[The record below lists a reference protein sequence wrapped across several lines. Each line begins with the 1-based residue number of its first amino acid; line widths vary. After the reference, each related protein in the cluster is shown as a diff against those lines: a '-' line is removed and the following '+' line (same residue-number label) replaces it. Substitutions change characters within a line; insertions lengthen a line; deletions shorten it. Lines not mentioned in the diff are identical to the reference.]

1 MEKNRENKGI
11 TLVAL
16 IVTIVILLILAG
28 ISISTLTNTGI
39 FEKVQE
45 AKRKSE
51 EENKEEQRKIAQM
64 EALINKEK
72 TTYKGITIPEGFTP
86 TKIEGE
92 DSSNDGIVITDGY
105 GNEYVWVEVPKTE
118 EIYQKSGL
126 SIEDFTDE
134 EYDKIEEDLHEYTK
148 DYRKETKCKDIYY
161 PDSTD
166 GWFRNEK
173 EYNDLKHKMLKSVYQ
188 NGGFWVGRYEAGI
201 EKWRTSYGETTVT
214 PLSKANLYPYTFVTR
229 TQAKVLAEH
238 VESGSKTS
246 SLMFGVQWDLVLK
259 YIENKNI
266 DKDSKIKDKL
276 NSNSEKIGNY
286 LNSTMILNRG
296 MYMFGNNWYNYD
308 KNLENRI
315 KNKKKEA
322 MKAFILTTGSS
333 NNTRIQNI
341 YDIAGNVWEWTLEKT
356 DDNSNP
362 CMHRGGGFIDK
373 SMNYPASRRSVGH
386 ILYNLSY
393 LGFRVTLF

>member
-1 MEKNRENKGI
+1 MKKIKENKGI

-45 AKRKSE
+45 AKRKTE

-296 MYMFGNNWYNYD
+296 MYMSGNNWYNYD

-373 SMNYPASRRSVGH
+373 SMNYPASRRSIGH

>member
-45 AKRKSE
+45 AKRKTE

-92 DSSNDGIVITDGY
+92 DSRDDGIVITDGY

-173 EYNDLKHKMLKSVYQ
+173 EYNDLKHKMFKSVYQ

-238 VESGSKTS
+238 VDSGSKTS
-246 SLMFGVQWDLVLK
+246 SLIFGVQWDLVLK

-296 MYMFGNNWYNYD
+296 MYMSGNNWYNYD

-356 DDNSNP
+356 DDNNNP

-373 SMNYPASRRSVGH
+373 SMNYPASCRSIGH

>member
-1 MEKNRENKGI
+1 MEEIKKNKGI

-45 AKRKSE
+45 AKRKTE

-92 DSSNDGIVITDGY
+92 DSSNDGLVITDGY

-134 EYDKIEEDLHEYTK
+134 EYNKIEEDLHEYTK
-148 DYRKETKCKDIYY
+148 DYRNETKCKDIYY

-166 GWFRNEK
+166 GWFKNEK

-229 TQAKVLAEH
+229 TQAKVLAEQ
-238 VESGSKTS
+238 VESGSETS

-266 DKDSKIKDKL
+266 DEDSKIRDKL

-296 MYMFGNNWYNYD
+296 MYMSGNNWYNYD

-315 KNKKKEA
+315 KNKEKEA

-362 CMHRGGGFIDK
+362 CMHRGGGYIDK
-373 SMNYPASRRSVGH
+373 SMNYPASRRSIGH

>member
-1 MEKNRENKGI
+1 MKKIKENKGI

-45 AKRKSE
+45 AKRKTE

-296 MYMFGNNWYNYD
+296 MYMSGNNWHNYD

-373 SMNYPASRRSVGH
+373 SMNYPASRRSIGH

>member
-1 MEKNRENKGI
+1 MKKIKENKGI

-45 AKRKSE
+45 AKRKTE

-229 TQAKVLAEH
+229 TQAKVLAEQ
-238 VESGSKTS
+238 VESGSETS

-266 DKDSKIKDKL
+266 DEDSKIRDKL

-296 MYMFGNNWYNYD
+296 MYMSGNNWYNYD

-315 KNKKKEA
+315 KNKEKEA

-362 CMHRGGGFIDK
+362 CMHRGGGYIDK
-373 SMNYPASRRSVGH
+373 SMNYPASRRSIGH

>member
-1 MEKNRENKGI
+1 MKKIKENKGI

-45 AKRKSE
+45 AKRKTE

-296 MYMFGNNWYNYD
+296 MYMSGNNWYNYD

-362 CMHRGGGFIDK
+362 CMHREGGFIDK
-373 SMNYPASRRSVGH
+373 SMNYPASRRSIGH

>member
-92 DSSNDGIVITDGY
+92 DSSNDGLVITDGY

-134 EYDKIEEDLHEYTK
+134 EYNKIEEDLHEYTK
-148 DYRKETKCKDIYY
+148 DYRNETKCKDIYY
-161 PDSTD
+161 PDNTD
-166 GWFRNEK
+166 GWFKNEK

-229 TQAKVLAEH
+229 TQAKVLAEQ
-238 VESGSKTS
+238 VESGSETS

-266 DKDSKIKDKL
+266 DEDSKIRDKL

-296 MYMFGNNWYNYD
+296 MYMSGNNWYNYD

-315 KNKKKEA
+315 KNKEKEA

-362 CMHRGGGFIDK
+362 CMHRGGGYIDK
-373 SMNYPASRRSVGH
+373 SMNYPASRRSIGH

>member
-1 MEKNRENKGI
+1 MEEIKKNKGI

-45 AKRKSE
+45 AKRKTE

-92 DSSNDGIVITDGY
+92 DSSNDGLVITDGY

-134 EYDKIEEDLHEYTK
+134 EYNKIEEDLHEYTK
-148 DYRKETKCKDIYY
+148 DYRNETKCKDIYY

-166 GWFRNEK
+166 GWFKNEK

-229 TQAKVLAEH
+229 TQAKVLAEQ
-238 VESGSKTS
+238 VESGSETS

-266 DKDSKIKDKL
+266 DEDSKIRDKL

-296 MYMFGNNWYNYD
+296 MYMSGNNWYNYD

-315 KNKKKEA
+315 KNKEKEA

-362 CMHRGGGFIDK
+362 CMHRGGGYIDK
-373 SMNYPASRRSVGH
+373 SMNYPASRRSNGH

>member
-45 AKRKSE
+45 AKRKTE

-92 DSSNDGIVITDGY
+92 DSSNDGLVITDGY

-134 EYDKIEEDLHEYTK
+134 EYNKIEEDLHEYTK
-148 DYRKETKCKDIYY
+148 DYRNETKCKDIYY

-166 GWFRNEK
+166 GWFKNEK

-229 TQAKVLAEH
+229 TQAKVLAEQ
-238 VESGSKTS
+238 VESGSETS

-266 DKDSKIKDKL
+266 DEDSKIRDKL

-296 MYMFGNNWYNYD
+296 MYMSGNNWYNYD

-315 KNKKKEA
+315 KNKEKEA
-322 MKAFILTTGSS
+322 MKACILTTGSS

-362 CMHRGGGFIDK
+362 CMHRGGGYIDK
-373 SMNYPASRRSVGH
+373 SMNYPASRRSIGH

>member
-1 MEKNRENKGI
+1 MKKIKENKGI

-45 AKRKSE
+45 AKRKTE

-72 TTYKGITIPEGFTP
+72 TTYKGNTIPEGFTP

-188 NGGFWVGRYEAGI
+188 KGGFWVGRYEAGI

-296 MYMFGNNWYNYD
+296 MYMSGNNWYNYD

-373 SMNYPASRRSVGH
+373 SMNYPASRRSIGH

>member
-1 MEKNRENKGI
+1 MEEIKKNKGI

-16 IVTIVILLILAG
+16 IVTIVILLVLAG

-92 DSSNDGIVITDGY
+92 DSSNDGLVITDGY

-134 EYDKIEEDLHEYTK
+134 EYNKIEEDLHEYTK
-148 DYRKETKCKDIYY
+148 DYRNETKCKDIYY

-166 GWFRNEK
+166 GWFKNEK

-229 TQAKVLAEH
+229 TQAKVLAEQ
-238 VESGSKTS
+238 VESGSETS

-266 DKDSKIKDKL
+266 DEDSKIRDKL

-296 MYMFGNNWYNYD
+296 MYMSGNNWYNYD

-315 KNKKKEA
+315 KNKEKEA

-362 CMHRGGGFIDK
+362 CMHRGGGYIDK
-373 SMNYPASRRSVGH
+373 SMNYPASRRSIGH

>member
-28 ISISTLTNTGI
+28 ISISTLTNTRI

-45 AKRKSE
+45 AKRKTE

-86 TKIEGE
+86 TKIEEE
-92 DSSNDGIVITDGY
+92 DSSDDGIVITDGY
-105 GNEYVWVEVPKTE
+105 GNEYIWVEVPKTE

-296 MYMFGNNWYNYD
+296 MYMSGNNWHNYD

-373 SMNYPASRRSVGH
+373 SMNYPASRRSIGH

>member
-92 DSSNDGIVITDGY
+92 DSSDDGIVITDGY

-238 VESGSKTS
+238 VDSGSKTS

-296 MYMFGNNWYNYD
+296 MYMSGNNWYNYD

-373 SMNYPASRRSVGH
+373 SMNYPASRRSIGH

>member
-1 MEKNRENKGI
+1 MKKIKENKGI

-45 AKRKSE
+45 AKRKTE

-92 DSSNDGIVITDGY
+92 DSRDDGIVITDGY

-296 MYMFGNNWYNYD
+296 MYMSGNNWYNYD

-373 SMNYPASRRSVGH
+373 SMNYSASRRSIGH

>member
-45 AKRKSE
+45 AKRKTE

-92 DSSNDGIVITDGY
+92 DSSDDGIVITDGY

-134 EYDKIEEDLHEYTK
+134 EYDKMEEDLHEYTK

-238 VESGSKTS
+238 VDSGSKTS

-296 MYMFGNNWYNYD
+296 MYMSGNNWYNYD

-373 SMNYPASRRSVGH
+373 SMNYPASRRSIGH

>member
-1 MEKNRENKGI
+1 MKKIKENKGI

-45 AKRKSE
+45 AKRKTE

-188 NGGFWVGRYEAGI
+188 NGGFWVGMYEAGI

-296 MYMFGNNWYNYD
+296 MYMSGNNWYNYD

-373 SMNYPASRRSVGH
+373 SMNYPASRRSIGH